1 MKNYSYTLTTKK
13 TAKEIF
19 DLLQNIEKWWS
30 GIYEETIKGKSQKLN
45 DEFSFS
51 AGGGMHFSKQ
61 KLVELI
67 PNKKIVWQVTESNLS
82 FLRNPKE
89 WKNTKLTFDISET
102 KNETKVTFT
111 HEGLEPNIE
120 CYGACSNAWTQYF
133 QNLEPKLKAC

>member
-1 MKNYSYTLTTKK
+1 MKS
-13 TAKEIF
+13 AKEIF

-51 AGGGMHFSKQ
+51 AGGGIHFSKQ
-61 KLVELI
+61 KLVALI
-67 PNKKIVWQVTESNLS
+67 ANKKIVWHVTESNLS
-82 FLRNPKE
+82 FLKNPEE

-120 CYGACSNAWTQYF
+120 CYGSCSNAWTQYF
-133 QNLEPKLKAC
+133 QNLETKLKE

>member
-1 MKNYSYTLTTKK
+1 MKNYSYAFTTMKS
-13 TAKEIF
+13 AKEIF

-30 GIYEETIKGKSQKLN
+30 GIYEETIKGNSQKLN

-51 AGGGMHFSKQ
+51 AGGGIHFSKQ

-67 PNKKIVWQVTESNLS
+67 ANKKIVWHVTESNLS
-82 FLRNPKE
+82 FLKNPEE

-120 CYGACSNAWTQYF
+120 CYGSCSNAWTQYF
-133 QNLEPKLKAC
+133 QNLETKLKE

>member
-1 MKNYSYTLTTKK
+1 MKNYSYAFTTMKS
-13 TAKEIF
+13 AKEIF

-51 AGGGMHFSKQ
+51 AGGGIHFSKQ

-67 PNKKIVWQVTESNLS
+67 ANKKIVWHVTESNLS
-82 FLRNPKE
+82 FLKNPEE

-120 CYGACSNAWTQYF
+120 CYGSCSNAWTQYF
-133 QNLEPKLKAC
+133 QNLEAKLKE